1 MRKVATH
8 VTSDKVRSCTGKA
21 GREGKGGGKKGQW
34 KCKWERLEIDS
45 SELEQRLVQSKE
57 GRGREGVC
65 VCVLE
70 ECVCKE
76 RMCKKGGEQCV
87 CVCACEVCLSSALAL
102 SLFLF
107 AQCNLS
113 SHD

>member
-1 MRKVATH
+1 M
-8 VTSDKVRSCTGKA
+8 TSDKVQSCTG
-21 GREGKGGGKKGQW
+21 EGGEKGQW

-45 SELEQRLVQSKE
+45 SELEQLLVQSREEGE
-57 GRGREGVC
+57 GREEC

-70 ECVCKE
+70 KCVYVRRVWRE
-76 RMCKKGGEQCV
+76 EEEQCV
-87 CVCACEVCLSSALAL
+87 CVCEVCLSSALAL